1 MKAKLLV
8 FCDVILMVVKQA
20 KTKGKRWQGKEA
32 RGVLAPSPINPQVS
46 LFNTIPTVNSYD
58 TPIQGYI
65 TQHSHNTHTVIIS
78 WSSGSYQ
85 GSTT

>member
-32 RGVLAPSPINPQVS
+32 RGVSSKFVQHH
-46 LFNTIPTVNSYD
+46 TNS
-58 TPIQGYI
+58 Q
-65 TQHSHNTHTVIIS
+65 QL
-78 WSSGSYQ
+78 
-85 GSTT
+85 